1 MTNSTNIRPQTA
13 ETYIKVKQNKK
24 NYEKCFLMK
33 KVLL

>member
-24 NYEKCFLMK
+24 NYEKCFME

>member
-24 NYEKCFLMK
+24 NYEKCFMK